1 VILLGNLRH
10 EYKMRGAIQLTDFTA
25 NDSATMKSK
34 VQSKASWSREH
45 SIGTGHMQEK
55 QDQELHKGNPV
66 VEAQKQM
73 SSQQTVGLPP
83 QE

>member
-1 VILLGNLRH
+1 MIFPVNLKH
-10 EYKMRGAIQLTDFTA
+10 EYKMMRGAIQLTDFTA
-25 NDSATMKSK
+25 NDSATIKSK
-34 VQSKASWSREH
+34 VHSKAAWNE
-45 SIGTGHMQEK
+45 TGHIQEK
-55 QDQELHKGNPV
+55 QDNELHKGNPV